1 MDNTHAKLISDSIE
15 QLAGGIG
22 DLELTIRDFSEIP
35 KALNRMAEAIERLAG
50 SIAEDEPL
58 SYSISRSLDKIANG
72 IIYKDEHC

>member
-35 KALNRMAEAIERLAG
+35 KALNRMAEAIEHLAG
-50 SIAEDEPL
+50 SIAQ
-58 SYSISRSLDKIANG
+58 
-72 IIYKDEHC
+72 DEHC